1 MPGSRVSPL
10 ARLARDD
17 SRDSYCIRIVVGCQL
32 RIRFI
37 VEVRGGE
44 IMKSLFA
51 AMLGLLALAAPVRA
65 QDYPV
70 RPVKIMIAFPVGG
83 LLDTVSR
90 VVGEKLSATFGQQFV
105 IEARPGAGG
114 TLATAAVARAEP
126 DGYTLMMINDN
137 HSLNPSVFKNI
148 PYDSIKDFA
157 PIGFV
162 GSAPL
167 VFCINAG
174 LSPRN
179 VKELVELARE
189 KQGALTYGS
198 VGVGSAAHLAGEMFT
213 AATGVPMQHV
223 PYRGGAPALNDL
235 IAGHLN
241 TQMLSAVVAL
251 PHIESGKLRAIAVAH
266 SSRLEV
272 LPDVPTLA
280 EAGYPLEAAYWF
292 GLVAPAGT
300 TAPVVARLENALR
313 DVLAMPDVKK
323 RLTDMGAVVN
333 PLGARDFAA
342 FIRTETT
349 KWADVIHKA
358 NIKFE

>member
-1 MPGSRVSPL
+1 
-10 ARLARDD
+10 
-17 SRDSYCIRIVVGCQL
+17 VVG
-32 RIRFI
+32 
-37 VEVRGGE
+37 V
-44 IMKSLFA
+44 
-51 AMLGLLALAAPVRA
+51 AAPARA

-90 VVGEKLSATFGQQFV
+90 IVGEKLGSLLGQQFV

-157 PIGFV
+157 PVGFV

-167 VFCINAG
+167 VFTVNAG
-174 LSPRN
+174 LSPRT
-179 VKELVELARE
+179 VKEVVELARE
-189 KQGALTYGS
+189 KRGTLTYGS

-213 AATGVPMQHV
+213 TAAGVPMQHV

-235 IAGHLN
+235 VAGHLN
-241 TQMLSAVVAL
+241 TMMLSAVVAL
-251 PHIESGKLRAIAVAH
+251 PHIEAGKLRPVAVTH

-272 LPDVPTLA
+272 LPNVPTMA
-280 EAGYPLEAAYWF
+280 EAGYPLEASYWF

-300 TAPVVARLENALR
+300 PAPVVARLEKALAE
-313 DVLAMPDVKK
+313 VLAMPEVKK
-323 RLTDMGAVVN
+323 RLTDMGAIVT
-333 PLGARDFAA
+333 PLGARDFSA
-342 FIRTETT
+342 FIRSEMT
-349 KWADVIHKA
+349 KWADVIAKA

>member
-1 MPGSRVSPL
+1 MKSVFACL
-10 ARLARDD
+10 IAM
-17 SRDSYCIRIVVGCQL
+17 VVG
-32 RIRFI
+32 
-37 VEVRGGE
+37 V
-44 IMKSLFA
+44 
-51 AMLGLLALAAPVRA
+51 AAPARA

-90 VVGEKLSATFGQQFV
+90 IVGEKLGSLLGQQFV

-157 PIGFV
+157 PVGFV

-167 VFCINAG
+167 VFTVNAG
-174 LSPRN
+174 LSPRT
-179 VKELVELARE
+179 VKEVVELARE
-189 KQGALTYGS
+189 KRGTLTYGS

-213 AATGVPMQHV
+213 TAAGVPMQHV

-235 IAGHLN
+235 VAGHLN
-241 TQMLSAVVAL
+241 TMMLSAVVAL
-251 PHIESGKLRAIAVAH
+251 PHIEAGKLRPVAVTH

-272 LPDVPTLA
+272 LPNVPTMA
-280 EAGYPLEAAYWF
+280 EARYPLEASYWF

-300 TAPVVARLENALR
+300 PAPVVARLEKALAE
-313 DVLAMPDVKK
+313 VLAMPEVKK
-323 RLTDMGAVVN
+323 RLTDMGAVVT
-333 PLGARDFAA
+333 PLGARDFSA
-342 FIRTETT
+342 FIRSEMT
-349 KWADVIHKA
+349 KWADVIAKA